1 MRHTVL
7 GALSVRPQDGYS
19 GATPW
24 QPGVE
29 SLSLSRSGTMCPPR
43 GEPQGDARVPYAERT
58 VDIDVTQQAAVP
70 HFEAPLFPRLWFAH
84 PVRA

>member
-1 MRHTVL
+1 
-7 GALSVRPQDGYS
+7 
-19 GATPW
+19 
-24 QPGVE
+24 
-29 SLSLSRSGTMCPPR
+29 MCPPR

-70 HFEAPLFPRLWFAH
+70 HFEAPLFPRLWFAL